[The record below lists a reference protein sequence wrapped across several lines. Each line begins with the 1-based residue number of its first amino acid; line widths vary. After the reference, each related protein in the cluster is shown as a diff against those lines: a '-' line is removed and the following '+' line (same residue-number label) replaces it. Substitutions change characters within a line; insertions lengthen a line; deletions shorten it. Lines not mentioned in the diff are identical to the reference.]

1 MAEFGNPHFSTK
13 DIARGLTATV
23 LGTQLAQSGGRTA
36 WHAPEGLC
44 VPGRSRRDAPY
55 RKGRGWGEA
64 TSPDPRVGSLGHQY
78 RYTYAILGC
87 VLLMVS
93 PGPCMDSMDSMEV
106 GTDGEREFNNTNTT
120 TGVPPIE
127 VTAYLMPTISAV
139 VFLVGLTG
147 NSLVIYIVARY
158 REMHTVTNYYISN
171 LAVTDLA
178 FLTCCLPFS
187 AANYVT
193 FEWRLGLFTCKFVSY
208 MMQVTVQATC
218 LTLAVLSVD
227 RYCAIVHPVS
237 SMAFRT
243 KKVAKILC
251 ASVWAASALLGIP
264 VAMNYELVEK
274 AYYGRRTYCQEVW
287 VSESGQRGY
296 MLYTVLLAYVL
307 PLACCGACGVLII
320 RRLLTRMARA
330 PAQQPNQARQTRRT
344 TCIIVSVVVIFAL
357 SWLPNHAINLWRVFH
372 LDEEITDAISALKTA
387 ALILSY
393 SNSAV
398 NPFVYTLI
406 GENYRNYLKK
416 AVRCSRKSHL
426 ESRSVTFTSKR
437 CSYLSSSNKKKATV
451 TLTGVRFAQGSNPMI
466 TSCLSGPVQGS
477 LHDVE
482 DARGRGGMRGRGRA
496 MPYKGQPPFRTFIP
510 HVPFD
515 LVQCEV
521 AFPRVKPAPDETHFT
536 EALLK
541 RNQDLTPTTAEQ
553 SAVLNLVTKINNVLD
568 NLIVAPGSFEHIE
581 EVRQVGSH
589 KKGTMMAGHNVADIV
604 VILKILPTREAVQ
617 GLGKKVVEE
626 VRNADPKEGDFLTML
641 PNESGFEVSSAE
653 ATVKV
658 LVTTIPPNLR
668 KLDPEIH
675 LDAKTL
681 QMNLAAIRH
690 ARWFEENAFHS
701 TIKVLIRLLKDLHS
715 RFSGLEPLT
724 PWIIDLLAHYA
735 IMNNPNR
742 QPLPINVAFRRCLQ
756 LLAAGFF
763 LPGSVGIT
771 DPCEGGNV
779 RVHTVMTLE
788 QQDQVCYTAQTLLR
802 VLSHGGYK
810 KILGMEGDSIR
821 GFLGPTRV
829 WVGVRKSIQP

>member
-1 MAEFGNPHFSTK
+1 M
-13 DIARGLTATV
+13 R
-23 LGTQLAQSGGRTA
+23 
-36 WHAPEGLC
+36 
-44 VPGRSRRDAPY
+44 
-55 RKGRGWGEA
+55 
-64 TSPDPRVGSLGHQY
+64 
-78 RYTYAILGC
+78 
-87 VLLMVS
+87 
-93 PGPCMDSMDSMEV
+93 
-106 GTDGEREFNNTNTT
+106 
-120 TGVPPIE
+120 
-127 VTAYLMPTISAV
+127 
-139 VFLVGLTG
+139 
-147 NSLVIYIVARY
+147 
-158 REMHTVTNYYISN
+158 
-171 LAVTDLA
+171 
-178 FLTCCLPFS
+178 
-187 AANYVT
+187 
-193 FEWRLGLFTCKFVSY
+193 
-208 MMQVTVQATC
+208 
-218 LTLAVLSVD
+218 
-227 RYCAIVHPVS
+227 
-237 SMAFRT
+237 
-243 KKVAKILC
+243 
-251 ASVWAASALLGIP
+251 
-264 VAMNYELVEK
+264 
-274 AYYGRRTYCQEVW
+274 
-287 VSESGQRGY
+287 
-296 MLYTVLLAYVL
+296 
-307 PLACCGACGVLII
+307 
-320 RRLLTRMARA
+320 
-330 PAQQPNQARQTRRT
+330 
-344 TCIIVSVVVIFAL
+344 
-357 SWLPNHAINLWRVFH
+357 
-372 LDEEITDAISALKTA
+372 
-387 ALILSY
+387 
-393 SNSAV
+393 
-398 NPFVYTLI
+398 
-406 GENYRNYLKK
+406 
-416 AVRCSRKSHL
+416 
-426 ESRSVTFTSKR
+426 
-437 CSYLSSSNKKKATV
+437 
-451 TLTGVRFAQGSNPMI
+451 
-466 TSCLSGPVQGS
+466 
-477 LHDVE
+477 

-568 NLIVAPGSFEHIE
+568 NLIVAPGSFEVTHIE

-810 KILGMEGDSIR
+810 KILGMEGDSSIA
-821 GFLGPTRV
+821 TEMSV
-829 WVGVRKSIQP
+829 WEGVVVTPSEKAYEKPPEKPEGEGEGEGEGVEEAMEAQDVSA